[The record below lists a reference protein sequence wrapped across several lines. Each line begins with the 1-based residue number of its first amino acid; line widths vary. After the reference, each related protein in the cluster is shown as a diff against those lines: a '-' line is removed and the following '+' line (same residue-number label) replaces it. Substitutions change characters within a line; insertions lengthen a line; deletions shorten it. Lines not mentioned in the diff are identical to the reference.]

1 MAQGEQIR
9 NQKLVGSAKHLVRPS
24 RAVEAIALIDRWLND
39 ASDYDEKTWPELKA
53 ALDRDRLSDRKLF
66 DEYAE

>member
-24 RAVEAIALIDRWLND
+24 RAAEAIALIDRWVND
-39 ASDYDEKTWPELKA
+39 ESDYDEKTWPELKA
-53 ALDRDRLSDRKLF
+53 AIDRDRLSDRKLF
-66 DEYAE
+66 DE

>member
-1 MAQGEQIR
+1 MAHGEQIV

-24 RAVEAIALIDRWLND
+24 RAADAIALIDRWLND
-39 ASDYDEKTWPELKA
+39 ETDYDEKTWPELKA

-66 DEYAE
+66 DD

>member
-9 NQKLVGSAKHLVRPS
+9 HEKLVGSAKHLVRPS
-24 RAVEAIALIDRWLND
+24 RAADAIALIDRWLSD
-39 ASDYDEKTWPELKA
+39 DSDYDEKTWPELKA

-66 DEYAE
+66 DG